1 MWNAYIYTLYGP
13 LINESD
19 YKWQLFSTVTR
30 SPMILI
36 NMTFWLFSIII
47 WLVAPYMAVAVREHV
62 FCDMTNF
69 EPAVDI

>member
-1 MWNAYIYTLYGP
+1 
-13 LINESD
+13 
-19 YKWQLFSTVTR
+19 
-30 SPMILI
+30 MILI